1 MAEGIENRIPVQ
13 EVVCLFEVCLEKKEE
28 LFLLHSGE
36 EAITDAEEVGEGG
49 AAGEESMLGGVE
61 ERREEG
67 NKEGGE
73 VFTNDPI
80 EGVGDSDGP
89 ELVGRGS
96 GGLWGGGQCM
106 KQRRKEGGHGERQQ
120 PREER
125 TRNWRG

>member
-1 MAEGIENRIPVQ
+1 MNVAEGVENRITVQ
-13 EVVCLFEVCLEKKEE
+13 EVVRLFEVCLEKKEE

-67 NKEGGE
+67 DEEGGE
-73 VFTNDPI
+73 VFTHDPI

-96 GGLWGGGQCM
+96 GEDFGE
-106 KQRRKEGGHGERQQ
+106 EGDV
-120 PREER
+120 
-125 TRNWRG
+125 